1 MATIGMV
8 DERPASTTA
17 YQSAG
22 APYPDLPFA
31 NLAEMV
37 DQISERYSR
46 QKAYTTCLPNGMF
59 GNLSFQQI
67 QRYADQFAVYLREQ
81 LGLVRGDRVA
91 LQLPNVLAYP
101 ICAFGVFKAG
111 CVLVNTNPLYTP
123 NEMVHQ
129 FNDSGARVL
138 VIVDLFADKLKEAL
152 SRTNIEQVVVAR
164 VTDFFPAL
172 PGFIAYN
179 VMKYWNRII
188 PKCEVPHVSL
198 LNALHSGARLLHE
211 RKIQVPDYT
220 ARQSPDDLA
229 VLQYTGGTTGVS
241 KGAMLSHGNLI
252 SNMLQMDAVVRVRV
266 DYGKECVL
274 TVLPLYHVFAFTVSM
289 LYFYYAGAR
298 NVLVPNPRPLSNVQR
313 AVENYPISWIPGVN
327 TLFNGLLN
335 EEWFA
340 DYPPPQLRGSVAG
353 GTALHAAVARRW
365 EEVTGTPVIE
375 GYGLTEASPVVCFNS
390 LEEENCPGSIGK
402 ALPHTEVRLLDPA
415 GQPVAEGEA
424 GELTVRGP
432 QVMQGYWQRSEET
445 AKVLRAGWLSTGD
458 MATRDTDGYYRIVDR
473 KKDLVLVSGFNVYPN
488 EIEDCIAQLPQV
500 QEVAVIGVPDAQTG
514 EAVRAYIV
522 TRPDTTLSAEEVRA
536 HCKQFLTGY
545 KVPRQVEFR
554 DELPKSP
561 VGKVLRR
568 LLRDETTPA
577 DQPETLQ
584 EQEVSRG

>member
-1 MATIGMV
+1 
-8 DERPASTTA
+8 
-17 YQSAG
+17 
-22 APYPDLPFA
+22 
-31 NLAEMV
+31 
-37 DQISERYSR
+37 
-46 QKAYTTCLPNGMF
+46 MF

-67 QRYADQFAVYLREQ
+67 QRYADQFAVYLREH
-81 LGLVRGDRVA
+81 LGLMPGDRVA
-91 LQLPNVLAYP
+91 LQMPNILAYP

-111 CVLVNTNPLYTP
+111 CVLVNTNPLYTSS
-123 NEMVHQ
+123 EMVHQ

-138 VIVDLFADKLKEAL
+138 VIVDLFADKLNDVL

-179 VMKYWNRII
+179 VMKYWNRVI
-188 PKCEVPHVSL
+188 PKCRVPHASFRET
-198 LNALHSGARLLHE
+198 LHTGARLLHE
-211 RKIQVPDYT
+211 RTIQVPDYT
-220 ARQSPDDLA
+220 ARKSLDDLA

-241 KGAMLSHGNLI
+241 KGAMLSHGNLL

-390 LEEENCPGSIGK
+390 LEEENRAGSIGK
-402 ALPHTEVRLLDPA
+402 ALPHTEIQLLDPD
-415 GQPVAEGEA
+415 GRPVAEGEA

-445 AKVLRAGWLSTGD
+445 ANVLDAGWLSTGD
-458 MATRDTDGYYRIVDR
+458 MATCDPDGYYRIVDR

-522 TRPDTTLSAEEVRA
+522 TRPDTTLSAEDVRA
-536 HCKQFLTGY
+536 HCKTFLTAY

-568 LLRDETTPA
+568 MLRDEDVPA
-577 DQPETLQ
+577 DQPEAFE
-584 EQEVSRG
+584 EQEVGRG